1 MSSNISEGMGQQP
14 IGKIFLLQ
22 RHGQRNAVLSF
33 KKGRRCPEPQVKQIW
48 NHLGGVEMVDSCGM
62 GHMDEPPGAIH
73 RG

>member
-1 MSSNISEGMGQQP
+1 MRS
-14 IGKIFLLQ
+14 
-22 RHGQRNAVLSF
+22 GQRNAVLSF